1 MIRINLLPFR
11 AARKKENVRQQ
22 ISIFL
27 LLILFIAIILVWYN
41 SKLNEKILALS
52 DQIQYTNS
60 EIIRYKKIAKEVE
73 ELKKKRAVLKTKL
86 QVIRDLDLN
95 RTAAFQLLDTMTHM
109 VVAKK
114 MWFTKLEALD
124 EKVRKTR
131 RKKKSRSKK
140 KKKKK
145 GKKNKESGEKITKPK
160 KVNIKIEGIALD
172 NKTVAAFMTRLEE
185 SDIYTDVKLITL
197 KQKLF
202 KQGRNKEDIRL
213 KSFVV
218 SCRKLPPKPPE
229 VRAKIK
235 KGSEE
240 KS

>member
-41 SKLNEKILALS
+41 SKLNERILALN

-86 QVIRDLDLN
+86 QVIKDLNLN
-95 RTAAFQLLDTMTHM
+95 RTAAFQLLDSMTHM

-124 EKVRKTR
+124 EKVRKA
-131 RKKKSRSKK
+131 RKKRRSKKNRSKK
-140 KKKKK
+140 KK
-145 GKKNKESGEKITKPK
+145 NKESRESGKKIAQPK

-202 KQGRNKEDIRL
+202 KQGRKKEDIRL

-218 SCRKLPPKPPE
+218 SCKKLPPKQPE
-229 VRAKIK
+229 VQAKIK